1 MTEMPRRAPLGAEV
15 GAATPLKSL
24 GRSRVARFMLG
35 NRALRASLS
44 ITASM
49 SALWLVSAAGCA
61 VPPSLQLDE
70 PDARVNSAPT
80 IVSISD
86 SAARELVEP
95 GPVTVEVARG
105 SLSLLLRDTDLD
117 DTLYVRFYANY
128 NAPDPTPA
136 LASCRAAPS
145 GLVTRTT
152 NCPIDGLCTESDAGR
167 ERTLWIEVF
176 DRDLL
181 DSGTPRYRAMPVG
194 GMSTKWQFRLNC
206 KEAMN

>member
-1 MTEMPRRAPLGAEV
+1 MARFLLRVRGLGA
-15 GAATPLKSL
+15 SL
-24 GRSRVARFMLG
+24 HITGGLG
-35 NRALRASLS
+35 
-44 ITASM
+44 
-49 SALWLVSAAGCA
+49 LWLWLGLAAGCA

-86 SAARELVEP
+86 STARELVEP
-95 GPVTVEVARG
+95 GPVTFEVARG
-105 SLSLLLRDTDLD
+105 SLSLSLRDTDLD

-145 GLVTRTT
+145 GLVSRTI
-152 NCPIDGLCTESDAGR
+152 NCPIDGLCTESDIGR
-167 ERTLWIEVF
+167 ERNLWVEVF
-176 DRDLL
+176 DRELL
-181 DSGTPRYRAMPVG
+181 DSGTPRYRAMATG